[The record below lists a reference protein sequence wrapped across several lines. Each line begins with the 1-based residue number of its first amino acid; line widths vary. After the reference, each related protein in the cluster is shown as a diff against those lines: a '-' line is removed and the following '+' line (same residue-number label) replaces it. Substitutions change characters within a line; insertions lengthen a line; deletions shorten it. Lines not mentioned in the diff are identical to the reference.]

1 MQLRLRRLVSP
12 ALIGTALFVAIVPPG
27 TSQAAESSPAASAPA
42 QSPEVPPGTH
52 LRFHLNAPLS
62 SGKSKT
68 GQPFAF
74 TLLSPIRVDNGVVI
88 PAGAQGAGT
97 LLLAGHAGSQGHEGD
112 LTLRLDGVRMV
123 NGKQLR
129 FKDQR
134 IELNGR
140 NRKVASGL
148 LGFVPVVG
156 YGAMLIRG
164 SESRIDAKTPI
175 ETVLE
180 NAAFV
185 TSSP

>member
-1 MQLRLRRLVSP
+1 MTSRIRRLVSP
-12 ALIGTALFVAIVPPG
+12 ALIGTALLVGMTSPP
-27 TSQAAESSPAASAPA
+27 SRAAERSPTPSAP
-42 QSPEVPPGTH
+42 SVTTPEAPPGTH
-52 LRFHLNAPLS
+52 VRFHVNAPLS

-74 TLLSPIRVDNGVVI
+74 TLLLPIRVDNGVVI

-112 LTLRLDGVRMV
+112 LTLRLDDVRMA

-134 IELNGR
+134 FELNGR
-140 NRKVASGL
+140 NRKAASSL

-164 SESRIDAKTPI
+164 SESRIDTKTPI
-175 ETVLE
+175 ETVLQ

-185 TSSP
+185 TSP